1 VAFVAYMLGVML
13 VLLGFAAGVVKL
25 QKLTATAP
33 RLEAAVEHA
42 LPDAH
47 AGGAGGSEAT
57 AQRRQKKVR
66 RR

>member
-1 VAFVAYMLGVML
+1 LAFVAYMLGVML

-25 QKLTATAP
+25 QKLTAP
-33 RLEAAVEHA
+33 RLEAAVERP

-57 AQRRQKKVR
+57 AQRRQKTVR